1 MNYLGIDLGGI
12 NVAAAVVDGEGHILS
27 RDHLPTPR
35 TGAEDV
41 ADAMAAAARRTVER
55 AELTLE
61 DVVSVGIGSPGT
73 IDPNGGVVEYWSN
86 LSFRHVPLSRMIK
99 ERLDRPVY
107 LENDANAAAL
117 GEYAAGAGRGSSSMV
132 AITLGTGVGG
142 GAVLGGK
149 LYTGYNYAGL
159 EVGHFVVEYNGRPC
173 TCGRRGCFETYASAT
188 ALIKRTREEMERHPE
203 SLLWQVS
210 GGDLARVEGR
220 SAFAAAEQGDSV
232 AQALVKE
239 YQSYLACGIASL
251 INIFQPEVFCV
262 GGGVAGAG
270 EKLLGPVRDIVARED
285 YARHNARRTRLELA
299 KLGNDAGIIGA
310 ALLPLFR

>member
-1 MNYLGIDLGGI
+1 
-12 NVAAAVVDGEGHILS
+12 
-27 RDHLPTPR
+27 
-35 TGAEDV
+35 
-41 ADAMAAAARRTVER
+41 
-55 AELTLE
+55 
-61 DVVSVGIGSPGT
+61 
-73 IDPNGGVVEYWSN
+73 
-86 LSFRHVPLSRMIK
+86 
-99 ERLDRPVY
+99 
-107 LENDANAAAL
+107 
-117 GEYAAGAGRGSSSMV
+117 MV

-285 YARHNARRTRLELA
+285 YARHNAAAPGWSWPSWATTRGSSA
-299 KLGNDAGIIGA
+299 RPCCPCFGKTPGA
-310 ALLPLFR
+310 ADAEAGKRQKAEICLKGISPLFCCGARCSEDVLQDKTENG